1 MKFRLYT
8 LVDITETRARKGDD
22 TKPLRQQQ
30 NFLTIIQT
38 IGMRVNPA
46 YIEPPVLCS
55 DSTKKYG
62 LGTSFKNKQTIWKF
76 TFDIEYEDALSVDTL
91 INDFDLVPIIDDLDE
106 SVKFSEA
113 HFNTKSDSLRN
124 ICFEVVEY
132 K

>member
-22 TKPLRQQQ
+22 PRRIKQQQ

-46 YIEPPVLCS
+46 YDEPPVLCS
-55 DSTKKYG
+55 DTTKKYG
-62 LGTSFKNKQTIWKF
+62 LGTKYKDKQNIWKF
-76 TFDIEYEDALSVDTL
+76 TFDIEYEGALDVETL
-91 INDFDLVPIIDDLDE
+91 VNDFELVPIIDDLDE
-106 SVKFSEA
+106 TVDFKDA
-113 HFNTKSDSLRN
+113 HFITKSNSLRN
-124 ICFEVVEY
+124 IHFEVVEY